1 MKLKLFTFI
10 PVLLLVLSTGCG
22 STKRALTTPSTP
34 EQPVSPSSQ
43 APAATDY
50 HNPSTWLLGY
60 FDPARLRQAPYS
72 EWYIKGMDDY
82 MPKTDALNRLYDIP
96 KDNLT
101 IKIVMGSW
109 CPDSRREVP
118 RFMKILELWQ
128 FPADK
133 VTFVGV
139 DEEKNSPVGDYA
151 SLNIV
156 RVPTFIFYKNN
167 SETGRIIEVPK
178 TSLEQDMVNIL
189 SGNE

>member
-1 MKLKLFTFI
+1 MKLKLFTVI
-10 PVLLLVLSTGCG
+10 TAMLLVVATGCG
-22 STKRALTTPSTP
+22 TSRRASTARSAT
-34 EQPVSPSSQ
+34 EQPATPAEQ

-72 EWYIKGMDDY
+72 EWYLKGMDEY
-82 MPKTDALNRLYDIP
+82 MPKTDALNRLYDMS
-96 KDNLT
+96 KDNLS

-128 FPADK
+128 FPEDK

-139 DEEKNSPVGDYA
+139 DEEKNSPVGDFA

-167 SETGRIIEVPK
+167 SEAGRIIEVPK
-178 TSLEQDMVNIL
+178 ASLEQDMVNIL
-189 SGNE
+189 AGNE

>member
-1 MKLKLFTFI
+1 MKLKLFTII
-10 PVLLLVLSTGCG
+10 PVMLLVVATSCGTSRRASTTLSTAEQ
-22 STKRALTTPSTP
+22 SATP
-34 EQPVSPSSQ
+34 VAQ

-50 HNPSTWLLGY
+50 HNPTTWLLGY
-60 FDPARLRQAPYS
+60 FDPVRLRQAPYS
-72 EWYIKGMDDY
+72 EWYLKGMDDY
-82 MPKTDALNRLYDIP
+82 MPKTDVLNKLFDIP
-96 KDNLT
+96 KDDLS

-128 FPADK
+128 FPAEK

-139 DEEKNSPVGDYA
+139 DEEKNSPVGDFA

-167 SETGRIIEVPK
+167 SEAGRIIEVPR